1 VIDAEKRTTLAAANL
16 LQERLRLIERD
27 AIMLAKE
34 CTTMRLWLDVT
45 LHKMSTSKSPTK
57 MR

>member
-1 VIDAEKRTTLAAANL
+1 MTDAEKRTIREAANL

-34 CTTMRLWLDVT
+34 CTTIRLWLEVT
-45 LHKMSTSKSPTK
+45 LHKM